1 MEGVHFPVT
10 TARPALFLAA
20 FLWIIFSGCG
30 RGGEKQPPPPHPPA
44 PVPQA
49 TPALPSP
56 AESTPARTAEPRI
69 NASLVLAPD
78 NPDAESGVRARL
90 AGIPPEVAV
99 QWKKVSWFINGTG
112 FPGERERLP
121 AGMIRRGDRVQAIAE
136 IEAGGKTEILTSHEI
151 TVRNCL
157 PEVLSAA
164 LSNMEPK
171 TGQEVRALASGKD
184 ADGDPVS
191 FRYRWFLNDKEVE
204 GQSMNALSLEKVPKG
219 TWVHAE
225 VQAFD
230 GISPGS
236 KRFTPKVLVINSPPT
251 VEQVAITRGT
261 GGYFTANLRVRDAD
275 GDPVTIL
282 AKSLPEGIDLSETA
296 LSWRESALP
305 PGKDAPVVLLL
316 SDGDGGDV
324 EYSFRLIAS
333 QK

>member
-1 MEGVHFPVT
+1 
-10 TARPALFLAA
+10 
-20 FLWIIFSGCG
+20 
-30 RGGEKQPPPPHPPA
+30 
-44 PVPQA
+44 
-49 TPALPSP
+49 
-56 AESTPARTAEPRI
+56 
-69 NASLVLAPD
+69 
-78 NPDAESGVRARL
+78 
-90 AGIPPEVAV
+90 
-99 QWKKVSWFINGTG
+99 
-112 FPGERERLP
+112 
-121 AGMIRRGDRVQAIAE
+121 MIRRGDRVQANAE
-136 IEAGGKTEILTSHEI
+136 LSVSGERVTLTSQEVP
-151 TVRNCL
+151 VRNCL
-157 PEVLSAA
+157 PEVLTAE
-164 LSNMEPK
+164 LSDTAPK
-171 TGQEVRALASGKD
+171 TGQELRVLVRGWD

-191 FRYRWFLNDKEVE
+191 FRYRWSLNDKEVE

-230 GISPGS
+230 GIDAGS
-236 KRFTPKVLVINSPPT
+236 KRFTSRVRVVNSPPV
-251 VEQVAITRGT
+251 VEQVSITSGE

>member
-1 MEGVHFPVT
+1 
-10 TARPALFLAA
+10 
-20 FLWIIFSGCG
+20 
-30 RGGEKQPPPPHPPA
+30 
-44 PVPQA
+44 
-49 TPALPSP
+49 
-56 AESTPARTAEPRI
+56 
-69 NASLVLAPD
+69 VLAPE
-78 NPDAESGVRARL
+78 NPDARSGIRANL
-90 AGIPPEVAV
+90 AGLPPGASV
-99 QWKKVSWFINGTG
+99 QWDRVRWFVNGTE
-112 FPGERERLP
+112 FQGERERLP
-121 AGMIRRGDRVQAIAE
+121 GGLIRKGDRVQAIAE
-136 IEAGGKTEILTSHEI
+136 IEVGGKTETLTSQEV

-204 GQSMNALSLEKVPKG
+204 GQSMNALSLEKVTKG

-236 KRFTPKVLVINSPPT
+236 KRFTPKALVINSPPA
-251 VEQVAITRGT
+251 VEQVTITRGT

-282 AKSLPEGIDLSETA
+282 AKELPEGVALSGTA
-296 LSWRESALP
+296 LSWQESAIP
-305 PGKDAPVVLLL
+305 PGREAHVVLLL
-316 SDGDGGDV
+316 SDGDGGDL
-324 EYSFRLIAS
+324 EYSFRLNAS